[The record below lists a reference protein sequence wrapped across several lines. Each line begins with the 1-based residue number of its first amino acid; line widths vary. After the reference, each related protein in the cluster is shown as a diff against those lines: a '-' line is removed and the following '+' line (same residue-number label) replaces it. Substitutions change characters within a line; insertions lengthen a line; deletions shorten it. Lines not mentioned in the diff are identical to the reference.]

1 MRIGLHA
8 GEAQERGGDW
18 FGPALNRTAR
28 LMAVGHGGQVLV
40 SGAAAAL
47 VGDAPAG
54 GVALVDLG
62 MHRLRD
68 LAQPEHVFQVRAAG
82 LRETFPP
89 LRALDAFKGN
99 LPTELTSFLGRE
111 ADVEAVV
118 GEVTGRS
125 TAGAGHRLVTLTGPG
140 GVGKTRLA
148 LQVAADA
155 VPDFPDGAFLCE
167 LANITAPEAVE
178 HAVLAALGFVV
189 RPGASAR
196 TSLLEALAERHLLL
210 LVDNCEHLRAP
221 VADLVEAIL
230 REATRVHVLATS
242 REPLAVAGERT
253 WAVDPLP
260 IETDAVALFAERA
273 EDSRRDFTLGPANQ
287 DTIAEICRHLDGV
300 PLAIELAAARIR
312 SMTPDDLLAR
322 LGDRFRVLS
331 AGRQA
336 GRPER
341 QATLRATLDWSYDLL
356 SVAER
361 DLFDRL
367 SVFVGGFDL
376 ETACAVA
383 AEPGADDLE
392 VLDLLA
398 SLVDKSL
405 VRLETTEGGSRYG
418 MLETMRQ
425 YGAERLA
432 ADGLSGSADDPARRH
447 AEHFARFAEQA
458 AAGLRGRDEA
468 SWVERIDADFDN
480 LRAAARWAIDHRD
493 VDLAARL
500 AGSLWSLPIDADEPR
515 TGRMG
520 RGRACAE
527 RDREPSDGRAD
538 PHHRRL
544 GSAAERSLRRGPS
557 PRRAGRAAGRGVRSP
572 RLLDGA
578 RARGLGRLLS
588 RPCRPCAGSRRCRPL
603 GRSSVR

>member
-1 MRIGLHA
+1 MPTSVFLFTDIEGSTRLWNAHGDAMGAALERHDEILRSAVNAGSGSLVKHTGDGILARFDSASDALAAAIGIQRRLGEEDWGALGELKVRIGLHA

-54 GVALVDLG
+54 GVALLDLG

-155 VPDFPDGAFLCE
+155 IPDFPDGAFLCE

-178 HAVLAALGFVV
+178 HAVLAALGFIV

-230 REATRVHVLATS
+230 RAATRVHVLATS

-253 WAVDPLP
+253 WAVEPLP
-260 IETDAVALFAERA
+260 IETDAMALFAERA

-287 DTIAEICRHLDGV
+287 DTVAEICRHLDGV

-322 LGDRFRVLS
+322 LGDRFRVSVGWS
-331 AGRQA
+331 AGGPA
-336 GRPER
+336 GAPGDAAGDARLELRP
-341 QATLRATLDWSYDLL
+341 
-356 SVAER
+356 AER
-361 DLFDRL
+361 
-367 SVFVGGFDL
+367 
-376 ETACAVA
+376 
-383 AEPGADDLE
+383 
-392 VLDLLA
+392 
-398 SLVDKSL
+398 
-405 VRLETTEGGSRYG
+405 
-418 MLETMRQ
+418 
-425 YGAERLA
+425 
-432 ADGLSGSADDPARRH
+432 RR
-447 AEHFARFAEQA
+447 AGPLRSPL
-458 AAGLRGRDEA
+458 GLRWR
-468 SWVERIDADFDN
+468 
-480 LRAAARWAIDHRD
+480 LRS
-493 VDLAARL
+493 
-500 AGSLWSLPIDADEPR
+500 G
-515 TGRMG
+515 
-520 RGRACAE
+520 
-527 RDREPSDGRAD
+527 DG
-538 PHHRRL
+538 
-544 GSAAERSLRRGPS
+544 LRRG
-557 PRRAGRAAGRGVRSP
+557 RRA
-572 RLLDGA
+572 
-578 RARGLGRLLS
+578 
-588 RPCRPCAGSRRCRPL
+588 RRR
-603 GRSSVR
+603 